1 MVDIKKLH
9 FKINRLVNSL
19 FVWNYKTAFKWRGIE
34 FADYRVYD
42 ENDDA
47 KFIDFLAS
55 FKEQK
60 LLIKRFEEQREL
72 SVYFLIDTWASMQFW
87 YKDIKKIDTLIET
100 FYTLSLAW
108 IKSNDM
114 IWWLLFNDNSFEF
127 IKAKKWI
134 KHILNIVSKIKKND
148 FKKVD
153 NFDINTPL
161 KYFNNLPIR
170 NSLVFLLTDKIDS
183 FLDKNLKILWIKN
196 DVVYINI
203 FDYFEN
209 NLEDN
214 YGIVRLKD
222 KIKTFFINLNDK
234 QKVLEYKK
242 LREKKLKFFS
252 HKLKSFN
259 LSYLLIDNSMNILSK
274 LLYFFKT
281 R

>member
-9 FKINRLVNSL
+9 LKINRLVDSL

-34 FADYRVYD
+34 FADYRAYD

-72 SVYFLIDTWASMQFW
+72 SVYFLIDTWKSMQFW
-87 YKDIKKIDTLIET
+87 YKNTKKIDTLIET

-114 IWWLLFNDNSFEF
+114 IWWLLFNDDSFEF

-153 NFDINTPL
+153 NFDINTSL

-170 NSLVFLLTDKIDS
+170 NSLVFLLTDKIDG

-209 NLEDN
+209 NLEDTDW
-214 YGIVRLKD
+214 IVRLKD
-222 KIKTFFINLNDK
+222 KFKTFFINLNDK

-242 LREKKLKFFS
+242 LREKKLKFFKY
-252 HKLKSFN
+252 KLKSFN
-259 LSYLLIDNSMNILSK
+259 LSYLLIDNSMNVLSK

>member
-1 MVDIKKLH
+1 MNIKKLH
-9 FKINRLVNSL
+9 LKINRLVDSL
-19 FVWNYKTAFKWRGIE
+19 FVWNYKTAFKWKGIE

-42 ENDDA
+42 EWDDA
-47 KFIDFLAS
+47 RFIDFLAS

-72 SVYFLIDTWASMQFW
+72 SVYFLIDIWTSMQFW
-87 YKDIKKIDTLIET
+87 YKDTKKIDTLIET

-114 IWWLLFNDNSFEF
+114 IWRLLFNDNSLEF

-134 KHILNIVSKIKKND
+134 KHILNIISKIKSNNL
-148 FKKVD
+148 KKVD
-153 NFDINTPL
+153 NFDINDVI
-161 KYFNNLPIR
+161 KYFNNLPIK
-170 NSLVFLLTDKIDS
+170 NSLVFLLTDKVDN

-209 NLEDN
+209 NLDN
-214 YGIVRLKD
+214 NYWIVRLKG
-222 KIKTFFINLNDK
+222 IFKTFFINLNDTK
-234 QKVLEYKK
+234 KVLEYKK
-242 LREKKLKFFS
+242 LREKKLKIFK